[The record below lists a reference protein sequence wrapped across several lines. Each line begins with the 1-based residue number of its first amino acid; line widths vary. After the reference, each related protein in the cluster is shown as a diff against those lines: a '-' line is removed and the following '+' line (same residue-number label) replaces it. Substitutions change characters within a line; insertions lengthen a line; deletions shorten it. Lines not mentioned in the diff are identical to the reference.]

1 MGAERNTIPLLSY
14 QEINHKE
21 IMSFYVR
28 EFVED
33 KELRKKLFYILRRNV
48 FMAEYIRTLRENEL
62 YDDFIDACEDIYVQ
76 IYHEWVEENGLDL

>member
-1 MGAERNTIPLLSY
+1 M
-14 QEINHKE
+14 
-21 IMSFYVR
+21 
-28 EFVED
+28 
-33 KELRKKLFYILRRNV
+33 